1 MRDNNSAQSDSEEN
15 ITQKQL
21 GRLIVLTET
30 SLIVDLAMIGID
42 QQAIR
47 KIVSCDMHRITE
59 LLKPIK
65 DKIKESLK
73 ETK

>member
-1 MRDNNSAQSDSEEN
+1 MRDKNSAQSDSEEN

-21 GRLIVLTET
+21 ERLIVLIET
-30 SLIVDLAMIGID
+30 SLIIDLAMMGIG
-42 QQAIR
+42 QQEIR
-47 KIVSCDMHRITE
+47 KMVNCDMRRITK